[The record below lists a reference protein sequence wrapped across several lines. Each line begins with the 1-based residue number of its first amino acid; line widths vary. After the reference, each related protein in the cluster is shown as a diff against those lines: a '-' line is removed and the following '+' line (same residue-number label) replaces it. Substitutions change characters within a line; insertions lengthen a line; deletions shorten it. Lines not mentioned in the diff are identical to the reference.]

1 MMLSSAAQNAHAH
14 VLLCRAQRCGTGA
27 QCTQTHV
34 PRDAVRVRL
43 PAHSADG
50 LGLVLQ
56 AAQERRLER
65 PAKAEVRRLAVQ
77 PNAFAT
83 RVVRCLLQCWMVSVT
98 WMVSVACCTLPP
110 GAHALQTGKHYS
122 L

>member
-14 VLLCRAQRCGTGA
+14 VLLCHAQRCGK
-27 QCTQTHV
+27 CTQTRV
-34 PRDAVRVRL
+34 RRDAVRVRL
-43 PAHSADG
+43 PAHAADG

-56 AAQERRLER
+56 AKQQR
-65 PAKAEVRRLAVQ
+65 PAKEEVRRLAVQ

-83 RVVRCLLQCWMVSVT
+83 GVVRCLLQCWMLSVT

-110 GAHALQTGKHYS
+110 GAHALQTGKH
-122 L
+122 